1 MDRFSTF
8 VNPKIPIPYNIEQ
21 LTGIDDSMVVD
32 ADTIENILPE
42 FLKFCDGAVM
52 VAHNAEFDV
61 TFIREKTKTILGKAF
76 ECTVVDTV
84 SLARALIPNLGK
96 FTLDHVA
103 KALNVSLLHH
113 HRAVDD
119 AECCADIFLAL
130 VARLEMRN
138 IFNLDEI
145 NEIEEFNI
153 NAIKK
158 AKTYHAI
165 ILADSEV
172 GRVNLYRLISL
183 SHLTYFNRR
192 PRIPKSE
199 VEKYRDGLILGSA
212 CEAGEL
218 YQAILNGNT
227 EEEIARL
234 ANYYDYLEIQPVG
247 NNRFMIESQR
257 LPQIKSEQDIIDINK
272 K

>member
-158 AKTYHAI
+158 LKHIMRLFLQIRKWEELIFTGLYPCH
-165 ILADSEV
+165 ILPILTEDHEYL
-172 GRVNLYRLISL
+172 RVKLK
-183 SHLTYFNRR
+183 
-192 PRIPKSE
+192 IP
-199 VEKYRDGLILGSA
+199 
-212 CEAGEL
+212 
-218 YQAILNGNT
+218 
-227 EEEIARL
+227 
-234 ANYYDYLEIQPVG
+234 
-247 NNRFMIESQR
+247 
-257 LPQIKSEQDIIDINK
+257 
-272 K
+272 

>member
-1 MDRFSTF
+1 M
-8 VNPKIPIPYNIEQ
+8 Q
-21 LTGIDDSMVVD
+21 
-32 ADTIENILPE
+32 
-42 FLKFCDGAVM
+42 
-52 VAHNAEFDV
+52 
-61 TFIREKTKTILGKAF
+61 
-76 ECTVVDTV
+76 
-84 SLARALIPNLGK
+84 
-96 FTLDHVA
+96 
-103 KALNVSLLHH
+103 
-113 HRAVDD
+113 
-119 AECCADIFLAL
+119 
-130 VARLEMRN
+130 
-138 IFNLDEI
+138 
-145 NEIEEFNI
+145 
-153 NAIKK
+153 
-158 AKTYHAI
+158 I

-257 LPQIKSEQDIIDINK
+257 LPQIKSEQDIMI
-272 K
+272 